1 MNLAQLL
8 SILSALG
15 ATVWSVWTWSEDQ
28 KTQRQVKRDQ
38 ESALYVNP
46 FLIAAEE
53 LQSLLYNTLEGDE
66 LALYR
71 KEYPD
76 QYELGSPAAIEFL
89 YRLSQYFGWAHRIYR
104 YSPYA
109 KDPRVIVLMRKMAE
123 VFESRTKFPGDA
135 FRFTIDE
142 RTSLGQAVVRR
153 VGRDA
158 AVLPLLLE
166 SVPLFQFAEEI
177 ENEKS
182 EHAALYQSRAV
193 RLTLAAIDRA
203 DTAEAL
209 EGHERLAVL
218 QNILVDS
225 LAYLER
231 AEGFSL
237 SLQDRRKV
245 RLPEAYVQVATEQPG
260 EARILHQTRGRI
272 RLGVPRVKKDE
283 AYARALQSLL
293 ESMEDVESVRISAGS
308 ASVIIGYSP
317 DIPEAEFARRVVTT
331 VEAGAITNDVPDPP
345 RSFTPSTGLP

>member
-1 MNLAQLL
+1 MNPAQIL
-8 SILSALG
+8 SILSAVA
-15 ATVWSVWTWSEDQ
+15 ATIWSVWTWSEDQ

-89 YRLSQYFGWAHRIYR
+89 YRLSQFFGWAHRIYR

-109 KDPRVIVLMRKMAE
+109 KDPTMIELMRKIAE
-123 VFESRTKFPGDA
+123 AFENRTRFPGDA
-135 FRFTIDE
+135 FRLSIDE
-142 RTSLGQAVVRR
+142 RTSLGEAVVRR
-153 VGRDA
+153 VGEGP
-158 AVLPLLLE
+158 AVLPVLLE
-166 SVPLFQFAEEI
+166 SIPLFQFAQEI
-177 ENEKS
+177 EDEKS
-182 EHAALYQSRAV
+182 KHAALYQSRAV

-203 DTAEAL
+203 DKAEAL

-218 QNILVDS
+218 QNLLVDS

-231 AEGFSL
+231 AEGFSV

-245 RLPEAYVQVATEQPG
+245 RLPGVYAQAAIGQPG
-260 EARILHQTRGRI
+260 SARILHQTRGRI
-272 RLGVPRVKKDE
+272 RLGVPRVRKDE
-283 AYARALQSLL
+283 AYASALQSLL
-293 ESMEDVESVRISAGS
+293 ESVENVESVRVSAGA
-308 ASVIIGYSP
+308 ASVIIGYRP
-317 DIPEAEFARRVVTT
+317 DIPEEEFARRVLTT
-331 VEAGAITNDVPDPP
+331 VEAGSITNDLPNPP
-345 RSFTPSTGLP
+345 RSLSFLS